1 MEYIVIILILGCIVI
16 LILHYLRNIKLL
28 YSVSSLKRGTKA
40 ERKLVVR
47 MLRKGVRPD
56 AIFHDLYLQKRNGE
70 FSQIDIVVVTP
81 QGLLAIEVK
90 DYSGWLF
97 GNEMQRYWTKVLNY
111 GKEKYRFYN
120 PIMQNAGHIKALREQ
135 SEQLAR
141 LPIFNVVLFAGN
153 CDLKNVNYWA
163 YDTFVG
169 YTNNINYVLK
179 KIRKFSLAQY
189 TDIEDIIQILRQA
202 VENGNNP
209 EIIASHL
216 ASVHRNRVGEPQ
228 PVISGGNRLFRIRW
242 RRSRLFRSYYL

>member
-16 LILHYLRNIKLL
+16 SYLHHRQNMKLL
-28 YSVSSLKRGTKA
+28 CSVSSPYCGTRA
-40 ERKLVVR
+40 ERRLVIR
-47 MLRKGVRPD
+47 MLRRGVHPK

-70 FSQIDIVVVTP
+70 FAQIDIVVATP

-97 GNEMQRYWTKVLNY
+97 GNEKQQYWTKVLNY

-153 CDLKNVNYWA
+153 CTLKNVNYWA
-163 YDTFVG
+163 YNTFVG
-169 YTNNINYVLK
+169 YANNINYVLK
-179 KIRKFSLAQY
+179 KIKKFPLAQY
-189 TDIEDIIQILRQA
+189 TDTKDVVRLLSQA

-209 EIIASHL
+209 EIIARHL
-216 ASVHRNRVGEPQ
+216 DFVRRNCVGDPP
-228 PVISGGNRLFRIRW
+228 PVISGGNRLFRLIW
-242 RRSRLFRSYYL
+242 RRLIKH

>member
-1 MEYIVIILILGCIVI
+1 MKYIIIILILGCIVI
-16 LILHYLRNIKLL
+16 PILHYLRNIKLL

-40 ERKLVVR
+40 ERKLVVK
-47 MLRKGVRPD
+47 MLRKGFRPD

-97 GNEMQRYWTKVLNY
+97 GNEKQQYWTKVLNY

-153 CDLKNVNYWA
+153 CTLKNVNYWA
-163 YDTFVG
+163 YNTYVG
-169 YTNNINYVLK
+169 YANNINYVLK
-179 KIRKFSLAQY
+179 KIKKFPLAQY
-189 TDIEDIIQILRQA
+189 TDAKGVVRLLSQA

-216 ASVHRNRVGEPQ
+216 DFVRRNCVGEPQ
-228 PVISGGNRLFRIRW
+228 PLISGGNRLFRLIW
-242 RRSRLFRSYYL
+242 RRLIKH

>member
-1 MEYIVIILILGCIVI
+1 MKYIIIILILGCIVI
-16 LILHYLRNIKLL
+16 PILHYLRNIKLL

-70 FSQIDIVVVTP
+70 FSQIDIVVATP

-97 GNEMQRYWTKVLNY
+97 GNEKQQYWTKVLNY

-135 SEQLAR
+135 SEQLAH

-153 CDLKNVNYWA
+153 CTLKNVNYWA
-163 YDTFVG
+163 YNTFVG
-169 YTNNINYVLK
+169 YANNINYVLK
-179 KIRKFSLAQY
+179 KIKKFPLAQY
-189 TDIEDIIQILRQA
+189 TDTKGVVRLLSQA

-209 EIIASHL
+209 EIIARHL
-216 ASVHRNRVGEPQ
+216 DFVRRNCVGDPP
-228 PVISGGNRLFRIRW
+228 PVISGGNRLFRLIW
-242 RRSRLFRSYYL
+242 RRLIKH